1 MLIPSFPGVTAGE
14 DTGDTQPARRREK
27 ESGGDEI
34 KVALSPSYNK
44 KELKKKK
51 KISPRRSDTNKR
63 AHAHPQRDKNIIIH
77 RFLIGVRDQA
87 SHLKQQQQQTA

>member
-14 DTGDTQPARRREK
+14 DTGDTQLARRREK

-51 KISPRRSDTNKR
+51 KSPLVVPTQTNARTRTHNETK
-63 AHAHPQRDKNIIIH
+63 
-77 RFLIGVRDQA
+77 
-87 SHLKQQQQQTA
+87 T